1 MYSCYEHSYPQLL
14 RLPHVYGTI
23 GAGHLVSVDLGCA
36 LHTQQRSVWGKVIDL
51 ICSHT
56 VLFFY
61 SSDPFICPF
70 LDLFSSISSLL
81 RFRNQTYI

>member
-1 MYSCYEHSYPQLL
+1 MYSCYENSYPQLV
-14 RLPHVYGTI
+14 RLPHVSGTV
-23 GAGHLVSVDLGCA
+23 GAGCLVSVDLGCG

-56 VLFFY
+56 VPFFY
-61 SSDPFICPF
+61 PSDPIICPF

-81 RFRNQTYI
+81 RFRN